1 MENLNTYAMLADI
14 FGAVTII
21 VAATFAIIQLFE
33 HKKRLRIEMAAEMC
47 RKFSEP
53 ELARAVTLI
62 KRLPDDISLESLQA
76 MDREYE
82 ESAQIVGMVFET
94 MGLLVYK
101 KVASFELIQALT
113 GGLLLMVWR
122 KTGRWIKET
131 REAESMDRFAEWV
144 EWLAIQVESR
154 EKNMVPAYKAYV
166 AWSG

>member
-1 MENLNTYAMLADI
+1 
-14 FGAVTII
+14 
-21 VAATFAIIQLFE
+21 
-33 HKKRLRIEMAAEMC
+33 MAAEMC